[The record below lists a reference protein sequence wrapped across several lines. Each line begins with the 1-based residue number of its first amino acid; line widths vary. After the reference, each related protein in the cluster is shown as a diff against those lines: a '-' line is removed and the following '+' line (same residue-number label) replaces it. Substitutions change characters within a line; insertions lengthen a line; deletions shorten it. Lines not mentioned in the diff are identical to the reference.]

1 MREKNS
7 MQGRLTLE
15 VTDREDRIVYRA
27 QRRNRIVSNG
37 RDLVARLFS
46 GQSGGVPITNVTHMA
61 VGTDGTAPSDSD
73 AALGAERAPRRQISN
88 VVHSMFT
95 QPDGVNRSR
104 VQLTSIFDF
113 EDAIGEDPLREAG
126 IFTADAAGTLYS
138 RVVFE
143 DVTKTNAFKLT
154 LLWDIDF

>member
-1 MREKNS
+1 MRENNS
-7 MQGRLTLE
+7 MQGRLTLQMS
-15 VTDREDRIVYRA
+15 DRDNRIVYRI
-27 QRRNRIVSNG
+27 QRCNRIVSGG

-46 GQSGGVPITNVTHMA
+46 GQAGGVPITNVTHMA
-61 VGTDGTAPSDSD
+61 LGTDGTEPSDAD
-73 AALGAERAPRRQISN
+73 TALGAERAPRRQISN
-88 VVHSMFT
+88 VVHSTFT
-95 QPDGVNRSR
+95 QPDSVNRSR

-113 EDAIGEDPLREAG
+113 DDANGVEPLREAG

-143 DVTKTNAFKLT
+143 GVTKTNAFKLT